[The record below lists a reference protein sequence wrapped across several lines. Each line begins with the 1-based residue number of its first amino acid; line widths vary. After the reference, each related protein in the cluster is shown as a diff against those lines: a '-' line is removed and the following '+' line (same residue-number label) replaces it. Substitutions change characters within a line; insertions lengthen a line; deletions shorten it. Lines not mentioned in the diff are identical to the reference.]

1 MKCLT
6 TAVVVLSF
14 VLCSLATPPG
24 GCLNSCAGCVA
35 EWNAFESIL
44 IGEMQPKPF
53 TCEQYEYAAGVFCY
67 FYDENGKLAIR
78 NECAG
83 CTVACQRLQPTTTM
97 PRLTMPLPSPLPTS
111 EPMPL
116 PTPEPT
122 PLPTP
127 APTLAPQTSPAV
139 TPILPFSSTLASPQ
153 LSTTTPFSGDR
164 TLQPSPT
171 PASPLTP
178 GPAQSLSTL
187 APSPTPVAT
196 SRATTMSSTS
206 STQTLTLLS
215 SPFPAKAET
224 TAPTGATPLA
234 SSLVEIEPIRL
245 STAAI
250 TLLLVESE
258 TVATHPAAGGDAA
271 SGSGTLPFWAWIL
284 IGVGAFLVVSSILFV
299 MFRVRRQTMRRR
311 HAVVPSSDLSTEMRP
326 QLDRPSSVRVSS
338 NHYQSLARRQEPRDS
353 YVVGDLDALNNIGG
367 DAHPRESTLYKE

>member
-1 MKCLT
+1 MK
-6 TAVVVLSF
+6 
-14 VLCSLATPPG
+14 
-24 GCLNSCAGCVA
+24 
-35 EWNAFESIL
+35 
-44 IGEMQPKPF
+44 PKPF

-111 EPMPL
+111 EPTPL

-127 APTLAPQTSPAV
+127 APTLAPQTSLAV
-139 TPILPFSSTLASPQ
+139 TPILSFSSTSAPPQ

-178 GPAQSLSTL
+178 GPAQSPSPSTL
-187 APSPTPVAT
+187 SPTPVAT

-206 STQTLTLLS
+206 STPTLTLLS

-224 TAPTGATPLA
+224 TSPTPPPLV

-245 STAAI
+245 STGAN
-250 TLLLVESE
+250 TLLLVDESE

-271 SGSGTLPFWAWIL
+271 SGSGSLLPFWAWIL
-284 IGVGAFLVVSSILFV
+284 IGVGAFLLLSSILV
-299 MFRVRRQTMRRR
+299 VLFRVRWQSMRRR
-311 HAVVPSSDLSTEMRP
+311 RAAVVPSSDLSTEMRP
-326 QLDRPSSVRVSS
+326 QLDGPSSGRVSS
-338 NHYQSLARRQEPRDS
+338 NHYQSLAHDVRNR
-353 YVVGDLDALNNIGG
+353 AI
-367 DAHPRESTLYKE
+367 ATLWVIWMR